1 MRKEFVYSLLAV
13 AAGPA
18 VPVTVN
24 AAVVPTGAVQDKNW
38 SGADNVTSG
47 VVHISTGEPISCNL
61 GTLEIGKYK
70 LIIGS
75 FSATTDLTV
84 NVEGQSATFQASK
97 GNGTVEFELK
107 EKKDVTFTVTPSA
120 AAACEISGVS
130 LSLDADFEGIAKTLL
145 SLYNN
150 AYNTVSKY
158 GYAKEDNTEVLKITK
173 QLSAINAIDQVKD
186 GDAKAYAD
194 VYTKYALWNGAEGTD
209 MYKNI
214 VAAQEAAD
222 PKEIAFQATALET
235 SLAATKKDLDDKK
248 TPEYAKNGTL
258 DDYKKDGSKGLTAK
272 YNDLVAQAAAYKAGS
287 EVEGYAAIAA
297 EITALDNNIAKA
309 QTAGG
314 GNTTA
319 YETVKTAIETAQA
332 SYQAKYKTITT
343 ETIPVTANKNLAI
356 DDINESLRAEA
367 IAELQ
372 KQLDAIGKVN
382 QANEDAY
389 AEGTS
394 AEFEAKGSYTTDLTA
409 AADAIDAIKAA
420 YATHVTKLKAAY
432 DSYDTEFKNVADA
445 KEKNKVAIEKD
456 GKGVA
461 EAVTAMDDALAAVAA
476 AIEANKGA
484 AKIDALDLTKYGEKS
499 TNLIKAVEDAIAEL
513 DKACADITNNEV
525 ANTEMTDAI
534 AKLDKKLADYVTAIN
549 KAKYADYDPLAGGYA
564 ADYAYVQ
571 KLGTDLVAAIKL
583 AYDESKAAAYQTS
596 GFKTASTA
604 YETAIDALNKAITAD
619 QANYKAVYD
628 AINGEKGA
636 RAAYNALLKKVQGL
650 TIYTSADAETVYSKA
665 WMDAELKKI
674 TDIEDAIKKALA
686 LTDGCAAVVAGDKD
700 SGEHQ
705 KAIQTLKATDV
716 DAITTE
722 LNAENVDADITKDNK
737 AYEAKL
743 SADALKNLMN
753 AINVQLADMNT
764 RIAAIKAEVAKN
776 TYGLTNSEINDKVG
790 AIETD
795 YKKLDALQDGVYDDT
810 TADVAKLTE
819 AQEAIDKI
827 ETALSDLEKIAKA
840 AADKVAA
847 NEAAKDALDKAVK
860 DLQTDYNTKKAAA
873 DKDDKDSQANW
884 AAAFAAAQGAIDGLY
899 KSGAIVDKDVK
910 ASYDAETLQES
921 DYTAKVTAIQE
932 KIAAAK
938 TIADNAQAN
947 FKANADLVKLAG
959 EVDKA
964 IIDAK
969 AAAKTA
975 DATAYTNFYQK
986 EFEDT
991 KASYE
996 KSKKDI
1002 DAKITAAKTADGTIA
1017 AAKPE
1022 AAEKMSAAQK
1032 AALTTEL
1039 NNLKDAV
1046 GKVEAAV
1053 KANKAAYDKQK
1064 LALDGDGK
1072 DNIGAKKTYN
1082 EVSMKLAT
1090 LDETTES
1097 KSWKEEMNGYNDQL
1111 IAKEEDVE
1119 AYYKKGQ
1126 SQTTGEDKDGLTNA
1140 INDLKSKI
1148 EIIKGKIDGEYNA
1161 SVQADNEAKLAEV
1174 REAIAAA
1181 KQAFKDANEY
1191 TAQFKNLTSDV
1202 FAKAISN
1209 ADAAA
1214 PKLNSA
1220 LTTFPTKID
1229 AAEAQAQ
1236 KDFDAVNASPKVWDY
1251 AADLKAVTD
1260 LTDGINAALDVYK
1273 NEVKKGINVA
1283 LSKVTWADDVTG
1295 GKTAIANFTIDDKAL
1310 EKTKID
1316 AFFADA
1322 DQLLA
1327 DIDEAYKALDVAML
1341 DELAKVAASELKTM
1355 IASAQTAAA
1364 DAVIR
1369 PLITEADQMVIDGNA
1384 ALSGDDLTTFETEV
1398 ETLEETLKVNYNK
1411 LYEKNGITDNAT
1423 FTTQRDNFV
1432 NWLKTNKYATTL
1444 ALDATYDQLQT
1455 LISEREA
1462 ALAEATAEIE
1472 KYAAAGDLKKA
1483 DLATIQKRIDEAKN
1497 VVEFMKGK
1505 PGIKSL
1511 INSKKTAESKENDD
1525 FGNLKYVDYLINTA
1539 LNTNLKKAEGN
1550 YLVAA
1555 LNDVT
1560 SAIYDLESNGGD
1572 ATQIAAFKDKVQNAK
1587 TGLKTRLDADIAD
1600 TKKKAEDLLPYEKE
1614 ISDLLAEINTA
1625 NNVDNSAIVED
1636 LNTLIA
1642 AVEAKIALTDYNEE
1656 IQQSLAEKAQAIQTK
1671 LDAVKAD
1678 IAAAENVAFSKD
1690 NFENTIAAINKEAD
1704 ALIDE
1709 ADLAQKKAD
1718 NAQKAAEIAVEKI
1731 NTDIETLETRLA
1743 EAKARLD
1750 DTNQYEFVS
1759 STTFKT
1765 KLAQIE
1771 QSIANIKADAEAAA
1785 AEGTVADFINDKD
1798 LYLDPVKNAGDGIT
1812 DVLNSAAKRELK
1824 AIAENLRAEIDGIAE
1839 KGKDGKY
1846 VLKNVNESDY
1856 TDGDLASIKDLINA
1870 VDTKVGKDSYYNEE
1884 TKTTDPATGLFATA
1898 AKETNDNL
1906 DTHKETAA
1914 QYAQDI
1920 EDIKALIQSQ
1930 SNVDPEPE
1938 VVPGDITGTGEVTG
1952 DDFDQFAQDLVN
1964 GNVPAAGDANFAKYD
1979 ANGDGQIT
1987 VADLQAIL
1995 NLMVGNNADGTPKT
2009 AARSKQTA
2017 EEASGTLSV
2026 KATQM
2031 GNVTRLAVVLNS
2043 TSEFTGFQMDV
2054 LAPAGTRVVG
2064 ESLGENMPEMMLLS
2078 SDLATSAH
2086 RIVGFASNGTLSNG
2100 TVLYIDVEGAGD
2112 VKFADVVFTTA
2123 KAKSVT
2129 MNLGDATGINGI
2141 EAEQND
2147 GIFYDLGGKVM
2158 RTLKKGINIIRN
2170 ANGTTKKVVV
2180 K

>member
-1 MRKEFVYSLLAV
+1 MRKELVYSLLAV
-13 AAGPA
+13 AAGPV

-38 SGADNVTSG
+38 SGADKVESG
-47 VVHISTGEPISCNL
+47 VVYISTGEPISCNL

-75 FSATTDLTV
+75 FSKTTDITV
-84 NVEGQSATFQASK
+84 TVEGQSKTFAAAD
-97 GNGTVEFELK
+97 GTGTVEFELTA
-107 EKKDVTFTVTPSA
+107 KKDVTFTVTPKDA
-120 AAACEISGVS
+120 ATCEISKVS
-130 LSLDADFEGIAKTLL
+130 LDLDADFEGIAKTLL

-158 GYAKEDNTEVLKITK
+158 GYVAEDNAEVLKITK
-173 QLSAINAIDQVKD
+173 QLKDINAIDQVKD

-235 SLAATKKDLDDKK
+235 SLAATKKDLDDEK
-248 TPEYAKNGTL
+248 TPAYAKNGTL
-258 DDYKKDGSKGLTAK
+258 DDYNKKDGSKGLTAK
-272 YNDLVAQAAAYKAGS
+272 YNDLLAQAAAYKAGS

-297 EITALDNNIAKA
+297 EITALNGNIAKA

-314 GNTTA
+314 GNTKA
-319 YETVKTAIETAQA
+319 YETVKAAIETAQTN
-332 SYQAKYKTITT
+332 YQAKYKTITT

-356 DDINESLRAEA
+356 DDINETLRADA

-372 KQLDAIGKVN
+372 KQLDAIGLVN
-382 QANEDAY
+382 QANEEAY
-389 AEGTS
+389 EAGTS
-394 AEFEAKGSYTTDLTA
+394 KDFEAKGTYTTDLKA
-409 AADAIDAIKAA
+409 AADKIDAIKAA
-420 YATHVTKLKAAY
+420 YATHVKRLKAAY

-484 AKIDALDLTKYGEKS
+484 AKIDALNLNAYGEKA
-499 TNLIKAVEDAIAEL
+499 TDLIKAVEDAIAAL
-513 DKACADITNNEV
+513 NKACADITTNEI

-534 AKLDKKLADYVTAIN
+534 AKLDKKLAGYVEAIN

-604 YETAIDALNKAITAD
+604 YETAIEALNTAITAD

-686 LTDGCAAVVAGDKD
+686 LTDGCADVVAGDKD
-700 SGEHQ
+700 KGEHQ
-705 KAIQTLKATDV
+705 KAIQALKADDV
-716 DAITTE
+716 NAVTTE
-722 LNAENVDADITKDNK
+722 LNAKNVDGDINTANTT
-737 AYEAKL
+737 YEAKL
-743 SADALKNLMN
+743 SADALANLKNSV
-753 AINVQLADMNT
+753 NVQLADINT
-764 RIAAIKAEVAKN
+764 RIAAIKTEVGKN
-776 TYGLTNSEINDKVG
+776 TYGLTNSEINTKVG
-790 AIETD
+790 TIETD
-795 YKKLDALQDGVYDDT
+795 YKKLDANQDGVYDDAA
-810 TADVAKLTE
+810 ADVAKLTA

-827 ETALSDLEKIAKA
+827 ETALSDLEKLAA
-840 AADKVAA
+840 SAADKVKANDAA
-847 NEAAKDALDKAVK
+847 LKALGEAVNK
-860 DLQTDYNTKKAAA
+860 LQTEYNQRKAAA
-873 DKDDKDSQANW
+873 DKDDKDSSTDW
-884 AAAFAAAQGAIDGLY
+884 AAAFTAAQGAIDGLY
-899 KSGAIVDKDVK
+899 KSGVIVDKDVK

-959 EVDKA
+959 EVGKA
-964 IIDAK
+964 ITDAK

-986 EFEDT
+986 EFEDA
-991 KASYE
+991 KASYQ
-996 KSKKDI
+996 KSKADI
-1002 DAKITAAKTADGTIA
+1002 DDKITAAKTADATIA

-1260 LTDGINAALDVYK
+1260 LTADINSALDAYKKAVKDGIDATYTTKKKGYDAAL
-1273 NEVKKGINVA
+1273 A
-1283 LSKVTWADDVTG
+1283 A
-1295 GKTAIANFTIDDKAL
+1295 GKTTIANFTIDDSAL
-1310 EKTKID
+1310 EATAVD
-1316 AFFADA
+1316 AFFADVNKLIG
-1322 DQLLA
+1322 DM
-1327 DIDEAYKALDVAML
+1327 DEAYEALDVAEL
-1341 DELAKVAASELKTM
+1341 DELVQKADANLKNM
-1355 IASAQTAAA
+1355 IDADVTAAA
-1364 DAVIR
+1364 DDVIR
-1369 PLITEADQMVIDGNA
+1369 PLITECDEIVAEAQAN
-1384 ALSGDDLTTFETEV
+1384 LTGDELENFNKEV
-1398 ETLEETLKVNYNK
+1398 ETLEEHKEMYNAS
-1411 LYEKNGITDNAT
+1411 YEKNQLGLGTNFKAFRNLIKNW
-1423 FTTQRDNFV
+1423 RDN
-1432 NWLKTNKYATTL
+1432 NSYSNALL
-1444 ALDATYDQLQT
+1444 AEEIYEQLQT

-1462 ALAEATAEIE
+1462 ALAAATAEIE

-1483 DLATIQKRIDEAKN
+1483 DLATIQKTIDAFKKT
-1497 VVEFMKGK
+1497 VENRKSLGLYAL
-1505 PGIKSL
+1505 KSL
-1511 INSKKTAESKENDD
+1511 INAKKEGSKENDD
-1525 FGNLKYVDYLINTA
+1525 NLNLQNNVDKKIETA
-1539 LNTNLKKAEGN
+1539 LTTSLKTAEGN

-1656 IQQSLAEKAQAIQTK
+1656 IQQSLSEKAHAIQTK

-1690 NFENTIAAINKEAD
+1690 NFENTIAAINKETD

-1718 NAQKAAEIAVEKI
+1718 NAQKAAETAVENI

-1785 AEGTVADFINDKD
+1785 AEGTVADFIKDKD
-1798 LYLDPVKNAGDGIT
+1798 LYLDPVTNAGAGIT

-1824 AIAENLRAEIDGIAE
+1824 AIAENLRAEIDGIT
-1839 KGKDGKY
+1839 Y
-1846 VLKNVNESDY
+1846 NENDY
-1856 TDGDLASIKDLINA
+1856 TDGDLASIEALIKA
-1870 VDTKVGKDSYYNEE
+1870 VDTKVGKDSYYDEE
-1884 TKTTDPATGLFATA
+1884 TKATVAATGLFATA
-1898 AKETNDNL
+1898 AKETDANL
-1906 DTHKETAA
+1906 DTDKETAA

-1964 GNVPAAGDANFAKYD
+1964 GNVPAPGDPDFAAYD